1 MKLIKIQ
8 TPEEMAQFTL
18 HPAISRTTATELTL
32 HRPDAHWLAVD
43 GSRQVLGRSSLW
55 WKATAP
61 FEDHRLGY
69 IGHYAA
75 ADDPVAKKLLNHA
88 CAELSQNGCTL
99 AVGPLDG
106 TTWRR
111 YRFISWRGEAPPFF
125 LEPDNL
131 DAWPRQFEKNGFS
144 ILAEYLS
151 TLNTDLNYQD
161 PRKEE
166 IARRMDDQGICIRCI
181 DPDHLDQELDGIFE
195 LSIESFQK
203 NFLYSPIEREE
214 FMAMYGGIKPFLR
227 RELTLVAEQHG
238 RTVGFMFALPDA
250 LQAKRGQH
258 IDQVILKTIAIRPDR
273 AFAGLGRL
281 LFQTALSNARKLG
294 YRRAVHALMHAANRS
309 TNLGQGSTVVM
320 RRYALFSKELL

>member
-1 MKLIKIQ
+1 MQLIKIQ
-8 TPEEMAQFTL
+8 NAEEMADFTC
-18 HPAISRTTATELTL
+18 HPAVSRTTAMELTL
-32 HRPDAHWLAVD
+32 HRPDDHWLMVD
-43 GSRQVLGRSSLW
+43 GSRQVLGRCSLW
-55 WKATAP
+55 WEATAAHN
-61 FEDHRLGY
+61 DHRLGY

-75 ADDPVAKKLLNHA
+75 ADDQVAEKLLNRA

-111 YRFISWRGEAPPFF
+111 YRFITWRGKAPPFF

-131 DAWPRQFEKNGFS
+131 GAWPGQFQKNGFS

-151 TLNTDLNYQD
+151 TLNTDLDYQD
-161 PRKEE
+161 PRAEE
-166 IARRMDDQGICIRCI
+166 IARRMDDQGLSIRCI
-181 DPDHLDQELDGIFE
+181 DPEHLDRELEGIFE
-195 LSIESFQK
+195 LSLASFRK

-227 RELTLVAEQHG
+227 RELTLVAEKLG

-250 LQAKRGQH
+250 LQAKRGRP
-258 IDQVILKTIAIRPDR
+258 IDQVILKTIAINPDR

-320 RRYALFSKELL
+320 RRYALFSKELV